1 VYDALVQLAA
11 DVSSSTDS
19 DASVFQDDVIALLA
33 LVQKEAKVE
42 QFAWRLVEPVNRPMW
57 PWLQFVLGRVVAVN
71 QPMAPWLRLLLSR
84 VVMLFGGLAA
94 AVIWAMGLV
103 GVLDRRLGSALG
115 LALAVALDLA
125 FGLERDGA
133 KENSIDLHRYDT
145 AAGLVK

>member
-1 VYDALVQLAA
+1 LWLGVAGFEVVNVAPAMTTHQHASTISIPLAPARVVVYDALVAA
-11 DVSSSTDS
+11 DVSSSTDF
-19 DASVFQDDVIALLA
+19 DASVFQEDVIALLA

-94 AVIWAMGLV
+94 AVV
-103 GVLDRRLGSALG
+103 
-115 LALAVALDLA
+115 
-125 FGLERDGA
+125 
-133 KENSIDLHRYDT
+133 
-145 AAGLVK
+145 